1 VSDDDALIVKRLLRN
16 EELLLKAKTELSPAQ
31 LGDLIGEDCID
42 FSEPGK
48 AVKFAPEVLSGVA
61 EGELYIVSNTV
72 KMVTLAPDCRLFL
85 YVVGAVIKNSRKK
98 ANRSSIWRNDG
109 GKWKVVFRQQTA
121 WAD

>member
-1 VSDDDALIVKRLLRN
+1 MKRLLRN
-16 EELLLKAKTELSPAQ
+16 EELLLKARTELTPAQ
-31 LGDLIGEDCID
+31 LSDLVGEDCID

-48 AVKFAPEVLSGVA
+48 TTKFTPEAPVGAA

-72 KMVTLAPDCRLFL
+72 KMVTLAPDCRLLL

-98 ANRSSIWRNDG
+98 ANRSSIWKSDG
-109 GKWKVVFRQQTA
+109 TKWKVVFRQQTA